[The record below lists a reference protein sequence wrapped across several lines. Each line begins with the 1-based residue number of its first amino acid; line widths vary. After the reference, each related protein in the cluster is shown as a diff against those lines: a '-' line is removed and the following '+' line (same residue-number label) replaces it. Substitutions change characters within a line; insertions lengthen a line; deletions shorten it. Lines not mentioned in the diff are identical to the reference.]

1 MDEVIEILNK
11 LNIKFDIVNHPAV
24 YTSEEDDFYVKD
36 INCSKA
42 KNLFLAG
49 KSNKNFYLFII
60 KDTKRLDIKKV
71 SKLTQ
76 DRLHFASKNS
86 LKEKMNLTPGTVS
99 IFGLINNKEH
109 DIKTYMDKELLNKDI
124 IAFHPN
130 DNTASVTFNPE
141 DIIKI
146 MEKYNKNYMLL
157 EVEE

>member
-24 YTSEEDDFYVKD
+24 YTSEEADFYVKD

-99 IFGLINNKEH
+99 IFGLINN
-109 DIKTYMDKELLNKDI
+109 N
-124 IAFHPN
+124 
-130 DNTASVTFNPE
+130 NT
-141 DIIKI
+141 K
-146 MEKYNKNYMLL
+146 
-157 EVEE
+157 

>member
-24 YTSEEDDFYVKD
+24 YTSEEADFYVKD

-109 DIKTYMDKELLNKDI
+109 DIKTYIDKELLNKDI

-130 DNTASVTFNPE
+130 DNTATMLINTN
-141 DIIKI
+141 DILKFLQEMNFDYKI
-146 MEKYNKNYMLL
+146 IDL
-157 EVEE
+157 